1 MESGETVMS
10 FETRLAERYDSLS
23 EALRQAARY
32 LEENPV
38 DVATR
43 PLRAVSKESGVSP
56 AAFTRLIRALD
67 YDDIEALRDEFRDKI
82 TRKIDNFAHRA
93 ERLQQQYH
101 ADTSSFFDAHLAAC
115 QANLESVAQIDR
127 ALLERAALKLSEA
140 RKVVLMG
147 ALGSTGVVEYL
158 SYMANFCADN
168 WSMASRMGASLGGG
182 LTGLD
187 NRDAL
192 LIVTKPPFSD
202 RAIRAAR
209 FASDRG
215 VYVIVITDTHRCP
228 ALQVAS
234 AGFVL
239 PTTSPHFYSS
249 YVTTLFFVE
258 ALIGLIVSRS
268 GDTAKARIAEVEQTT
283 QVLAEVWDQ

>member
-1 MESGETVMS
+1 MS
-10 FETRLAERYDSLS
+10 FEVRLAEKYENLS
-23 EALRQAARY
+23 GALRQAARY

-43 PLRAVSKESGVSP
+43 TLRSVSKDSGVSP
-56 AAFTRLIRALD
+56 AAFTRLVRALD
-67 YDDIEALRDEFRDKI
+67 YADFEALRDEFRDTI
-82 TRKIDNFAHRA
+82 ARKVDNFAHRA
-93 ERLQQQYH
+93 ARLQEAYP
-101 ADTSSFFDAHLAAC
+101 ADTSGFFAAHLAAC
-115 QANLESVAQIDR
+115 QANLESVSQIDH
-127 ALLERAALKLSEA
+127 ALLEQAAIRLSEA
-140 RKVVLMG
+140 RKVTLMG
-147 ALGSTGVVEYL
+147 ALGSTGIVEYL

-187 NRDAL
+187 DRDAL
-192 LIVTKPPFSD
+192 LVVSKPPFSD
-202 RAIRAAR
+202 RAIRAAK
-209 FASDRG
+209 FASAKG

-228 ALQVAS
+228 ALPAAS

-258 ALIGLIVSRS
+258 ALIGLIVSRA
-268 GDTAKARIAEVEQTT
+268 GEAAKARIAEVEETT
-283 QVLAEVWDQ
+283 QLLAEVWDQ